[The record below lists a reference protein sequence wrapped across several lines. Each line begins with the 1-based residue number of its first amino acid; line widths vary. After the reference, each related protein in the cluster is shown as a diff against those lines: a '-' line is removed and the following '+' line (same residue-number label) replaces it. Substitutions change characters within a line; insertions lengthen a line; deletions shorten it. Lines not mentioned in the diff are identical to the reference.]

1 MRTKEFLGKHKVP
14 FLSRNVLGDDG
25 ALEELLALGTRQ
37 LPVVSR
43 GKQWVNGQS
52 LKDVARIAGI
62 DLGSVKHLPQ
72 PELARRIDLI
82 LAAAARYMVQ
92 FPEQN
97 LADQLPGRPRSLAQ
111 LTWHLFNVVDAFL
124 EHEQGIRLQETA
136 FGRLPAAGSTRQDVL
151 DYGADVRRR
160 FAAWWDTAKTRT
172 DWMSK
177 ANVYYG
183 DVSLHEFLERTT
195 WHCGQHVRQLMMVLH
210 TLGIAPDRPLGP
222 QAFAGLPVPEK
233 VWDDERPLA

>member
-1 MRTKEFLGKHKVP
+1 LRTKEFLGKHKVP

-136 FGRLPAAGSTRQDVL
+136 FGRLPAAGSTRQDIL

-160 FAAWWDTAKTRT
+160 FAAWWDAAKSRT

-195 WHCGQHVRQLMMVLH
+195 WHSGQHSRQLQWALKEKY
-210 TLGIAPDRPLGP
+210 GIDPDQPLGP
-222 QAFAGLPVPEK
+222 EMWQGLPMPEQI
-233 VWDDERPLA
+233 WDG